1 MTSMSKPTVLIALT
15 SLCAEGTPVLVLDLC
30 RQWLAWGIQPVVVTL
45 YDEPRDLEPE
55 LRSLRVP
62 LHSLALPTQGYRRY
76 GQLAVGIYRLA
87 RQYRA
92 QALLSMPF
100 GWHTFMAAGARLAGV
115 RRVAAHVGNY
125 PPVGSPSFSKFRQ
138 QVQWGRSLTDRLLC
152 CSGYIQAG
160 VVQHFGVP
168 EAETQVVYNACAWE
182 PEGDRPPRSVHQPL
196 TIGMVARLEIHKD
209 QPTLIR
215 AAQRLKQQ
223 GIPIQVQLIG
233 EGSRR
238 AEYEALVAELG
249 LEDCVTL
256 LGMRR
261 DIPDVLRQM
270 DLFVF
275 AAKPDEGFGIAL
287 VEAMVM
293 GVPVVATQVGAC
305 CEVLQDGDLGWLV
318 PPGNPD
324 RLAETIR
331 YVANHPDQAQ
341 AVAKKAQDVAQHLFA
356 IATMARDY
364 ATVLNILPE
373 QVPYDRSSRA
383 ADSGSRSQWPSF
395 GR

>member
-1 MTSMSKPTVLIALT
+1 MATPTVLIALT

-45 YDEPRDLEPE
+45 YDQPRDLEPE

-62 LHSLALPTQGYRRY
+62 LHELTLPAHGYQRY
-76 GQLAVGIYRLA
+76 AQLAAGIYRLV
-87 RQYRA
+87 RRYRA
-92 QALLSMPF
+92 QAFLSMPF

-152 CSGYIQAG
+152 CSAYIQSG
-160 VVQHFGVP
+160 VIQHFGVP
-168 EAETQVVYNACAWE
+168 EAETQVVYNGCAWE
-182 PEGDRPPRSVHQPL
+182 PERDRPRPGQPL
-196 TIGMVARLEIHKD
+196 RIGMVARLEGHKD

-215 AAQRLKQQ
+215 AAAVLKRQ

-233 EGSRR
+233 DGRRR
-238 AEYEALVAELG
+238 AEYQALIAQLG
-249 LEDCVTL
+249 VEDCVSL

-261 DIPDVLRQM
+261 DIPDLLQHM
-270 DLFVF
+270 DVFVF
-275 AAKPDEGFGIAL
+275 SAKPDEGFGIAL

-318 PPGNPD
+318 PPGD
-324 RLAETIR
+324 AERLAAAIR
-331 YVANHPDQAQ
+331 YVATHPDQAQ
-341 AVAKKAQDVAQHLFA
+341 IVAQRAQEVACTAFSMA
-356 IATMARDY
+356 AMARDY
-364 ATVLNILPE
+364 ALVLDILPDQLPHE
-373 QVPYDRSSRA
+373 RRSTSRPHP
-383 ADSGSRSQWPSF
+383 RPQWASA
-395 GR
+395 GRQ